1 MGIST
6 QQPEDSPRSAGQETN
21 GADESMSDE
30 AAVSGPEPMTLSLMG
45 KLFGVPALIIGAIV
59 ASAVVVVLL
68 FGGPA
73 SPGERS
79 VESLLKALEASSWG
93 YSKGV
98 LLPGAKEPWQ
108 AALELA
114 VRLEKKEAEVSAQ
127 ELASI
132 AKRLGKLVLTDLAN
146 LARITVAGGD
156 GVIPSKRLEF
166 SIAALGRTE
175 QVESLGPLIDV
186 VRSGFEPYVCAALQQ
201 LGNLHHLSGARD
213 AIAPILELLA
223 GAPPVE
229 TRLMA
234 CTVLSVLA
242 DPEDQ
247 SVVSALGSELWSGD
261 GEVSWSAALALARL
275 GSPAGKSTLFDLLD
289 RSFWESG
296 ERYEVRKPSGEVLR
310 YKMPQERLENL
321 MIAAIDAV
329 SHLDDLELRKM
340 ISELR
345 SDKSPAVRAKAMMA
359 VKRYEMP
366 GG

>member
-1 MGIST
+1 
-6 QQPEDSPRSAGQETN
+6 
-21 GADESMSDE
+21 
-30 AAVSGPEPMTLSLMG
+30 MTLSLMG

-59 ASAVVVVLL
+59 FSAVLVVLL

-73 SPGERS
+73 LPGERS
-79 VESLLKALEASSWG
+79 VESLLQALEASSWG

-98 LLPGAKEPWQ
+98 LLPRAKEPWQ

-114 VRLEKKEAEVSAQ
+114 VRLEKKEAEVSAE

-132 AKRLGKLVLTDLAN
+132 AKRLGDLVLTDLAN
-146 LARITVAGGD
+146 LSRITEARSAAGGD

-166 SIAALGRTE
+166 SIAALGRTDRPE
-175 QVESLGPLIDV
+175 ALGPLIDV
-186 VRSGFEPYVCAALQQ
+186 VRSGFEPYVCAAIHQ
-201 LGNLHHLSGARD
+201 LGNLSHLSGARD

-242 DPEDQ
+242 DPDDQ
-247 SVVSALGSELWSGD
+247 SVVSALDSQLWSGD

-275 GSPAGKSTLFDLLD
+275 GSTAGKSTLLDLLD

-310 YKMPQERLENL
+310 YKMPPERLENL

-329 SHLDDLELRKM
+329 NHLDDPELRKM

-345 SDKSPAVRAKAMMA
+345 SDKSPAVRAKAMLA